1 MTDIDTLVDNFILD
15 KQADDV
21 NVQNSRLNVLVDRD
35 YRKST
40 QNVSLDGTGK
50 TITTNLPNDTFEKV
64 SVQVGNN
71 SSNASSFD
79 YEVRLNI
86 NNGTSFFTF
95 KSGTLNVG
103 DGVPVSIEHITDE
116 DDLEVVI
123 SNESN
128 NDNVTIVTT
137 GLR

>member
-1 MTDIDTLVDNFILD
+1 MCTNISQRDDPKPQDVD
-15 KQADDV
+15 
-21 NVQNSRLNVLVDRD
+21 VQNSRLNVLVDRD

-40 QNVSLDGTGK
+40 QNVNLDGTGK

-64 SVQVGNN
+64 SVQVGNQN
-71 SSNASSFD
+71 GNASSFD
-79 YEVRLNI
+79 YEIRLNI
-86 NNGTSFFTF
+86 NNGDSYFSF

-103 DGVPVSIEHITDE
+103 DGVPVSIDHITDE
-116 DDLEVVI
+116 DDIEVVI

-128 NDNVTIVTT
+128 NDVVTIVTN